1 MKEENAVKG
10 ITDNLKDEMRELGG
24 GRGEGGKETWKK
36 ETKGWWQRTWIKG
49 VKRGN
54 VEIYPAITLEQTG
67 LRKSGRAI
75 LFPDCSESKKPKVG
89 VKKLLL
95 KDYKLRDYL
104 LSKMRHWLKP
114 ILIL

>member
-1 MKEENAVKG
+1 M
-10 ITDNLKDEMRELGG
+10 
-24 GRGEGGKETWKK
+24 
-36 ETKGWWQRTWIKG
+36 
-49 VKRGN
+49 
-54 VEIYPAITLEQTG
+54 EIYPAITLEQTG

-104 LSKMRHWLKP
+104 LSKMRH
-114 ILIL
+114 